1 MNVNDVATLISTLGF
16 PIVAVI
22 AIAVAMWKIIQY
34 NNATTEKREEKLYT
48 MIGECQN
55 TNETLLET
63 NAKFAHVLEVHTS
76 ELETIKSDVAVIKN
90 YLEEKEV

>member
-22 AIAVAMWKIIQY
+22 AIAIAMWKIIKY

-48 MIGECQN
+48 MIGEAQK
-55 TNETLLET
+55 TNEVLLET
-63 NAKFAHVLEVHTS
+63 NSQFAHVLEIHNS
-76 ELETIKSDVAVIKN
+76 ELEVIKSDVAVIKN
-90 YLEEKEV
+90 YFENKEV

>member
-22 AIAVAMWKIIQY
+22 AISVAMWKIIQY

-48 MIGECQN
+48 MIRECQN
-55 TNETLLET
+55 TNEKLLET

-76 ELETIKSDVAVIKN
+76 ELEVIKSDVAVIKN

>member
-34 NNATTEKREEKLYT
+34 NNATTEKR
-48 MIGECQN
+48 
-55 TNETLLET
+55 
-63 NAKFAHVLEVHTS
+63 
-76 ELETIKSDVAVIKN
+76 KN
-90 YLEEKEV
+90 KYRFHN